1 MSPNIK
7 CSSRFIIYAPS
18 FILLG
23 KLSLFQS
30 LLRDV
35 VESKKVFK

>member
-7 CSSRFIIYAPS
+7 CSSRFITYAPS

-23 KLSLFQS
+23 KLSFQS